1 METMENHGMD
11 AEFNF
16 ESALEDYLSTD
27 FGDLEEGTIVKGEI
41 VRVDDDNVL
50 VDVNFKSEG
59 QIPTA
64 EFRDAE
70 GNLVVKVGDR
80 VDVFVAR
87 KNEQEGTI
95 TLSFEKAKRMQLFDQ
110 LEDVQEKNGVIK
122 GRIMRRIKGGYTV
135 DLGGVEAFLPGS
147 HVDLRPVPDMDALV
161 NQEYEFRVL
170 KINRR
175 RSNVIVS
182 RRVLLEE
189 ERDSKRQ
196 DLLQTLAE
204 GQVVTGKA
212 KNITEYGVF
221 VDLGGLDGLLHITD
235 MSWKRIRHPREMVT
249 LGQDLELK
257 VLSFDKDNQ
266 KVSLGLKQLVPD
278 PWQDITARFPEASRH
293 NGKVTNLVDYGAFVE
308 LEPGVEG
315 LVHISEMSWTRKLRH
330 PSQMVRQ
337 GDEVEVVIL
346 GVDPEKK
353 RISLGMK
360 QIKPNPWELVGEKYP
375 EGTILEGVI
384 KNITEFGMFI
394 GIEDGIDGLI
404 HVSDISWTKKI
415 RHPNELFKVGDTV
428 QAKVLTVDQ
437 ESEKFTLGIKQLTE
451 DPWTNVPTA
460 YPVGG
465 LVKGIITNIT
475 DFGLF
480 VEVEEGIEGLVHV
493 SELSNK
499 KVKTPAELYKEGEEI
514 QAKIIHVSAEDRRL
528 GLSIKQL
535 KDEEERKKPRE
546 YSRSGPEAGQ
556 SLGDLLMVPGFF
568 FPGEDTGKRFV
579 RLPAKQ
585 MRPRSS
591 FPRVGLGE
599 KTVPAP
605 FPQISSI
612 IRSSGTSYST
622 SAWFRLRVSRDSR
635 LPLLLSTHSR
645 AMTLFRYTRSPSRT
659 KVSSSL
665 LMCHDNASSASSR
678 SSPHRCVSVVQTR
691 SWNVVPVGF

>member
-556 SLGDLLMVPGFF
+556 SPK
-568 FPGEDTGKRFV
+568 T
-579 RLPAKQ
+579 
-585 MRPRSS
+585 RP
-591 FPRVGLGE
+591 L
-599 KTVPAP
+599 A
-605 FPQISSI
+605 
-612 IRSSGTSYST
+612 
-622 SAWFRLRVSRDSR
+622 A
-635 LPLLLSTHSR
+635 
-645 AMTLFRYTRSPSRT
+645 
-659 KVSSSL
+659 
-665 LMCHDNASSASSR
+665 
-678 SSPHRCVSVVQTR
+678 
-691 SWNVVPVGF
+691 

>member
-64 EFRDAE
+64 EFWDAE

-249 LGQDLELK
+249 LG
-257 VLSFDKDNQ
+257 
-266 KVSLGLKQLVPD
+266 
-278 PWQDITARFPEASRH
+278 
-293 NGKVTNLVDYGAFVE
+293 
-308 LEPGVEG
+308 
-315 LVHISEMSWTRKLRH
+315 
-330 PSQMVRQ
+330 
-337 GDEVEVVIL
+337 
-346 GVDPEKK
+346 
-353 RISLGMK
+353 
-360 QIKPNPWELVGEKYP
+360 
-375 EGTILEGVI
+375 
-384 KNITEFGMFI
+384 
-394 GIEDGIDGLI
+394 
-404 HVSDISWTKKI
+404 
-415 RHPNELFKVGDTV
+415 
-428 QAKVLTVDQ
+428 
-437 ESEKFTLGIKQLTE
+437 
-451 DPWTNVPTA
+451 
-460 YPVGG
+460 
-465 LVKGIITNIT
+465 
-475 DFGLF
+475 
-480 VEVEEGIEGLVHV
+480 
-493 SELSNK
+493 
-499 KVKTPAELYKEGEEI
+499 
-514 QAKIIHVSAEDRRL
+514 
-528 GLSIKQL
+528 
-535 KDEEERKKPRE
+535 
-546 YSRSGPEAGQ
+546 
-556 SLGDLLMVPGFF
+556 
-568 FPGEDTGKRFV
+568 
-579 RLPAKQ
+579 
-585 MRPRSS
+585 
-591 FPRVGLGE
+591 
-599 KTVPAP
+599 
-605 FPQISSI
+605 
-612 IRSSGTSYST
+612 
-622 SAWFRLRVSRDSR
+622 
-635 LPLLLSTHSR
+635 
-645 AMTLFRYTRSPSRT
+645 
-659 KVSSSL
+659 
-665 LMCHDNASSASSR
+665 
-678 SSPHRCVSVVQTR
+678 
-691 SWNVVPVGF
+691 

>member
-257 VLSFDKDNQ
+257 VLSFDKENQ

-278 PWQDITARFPEASRH
+278 PWQDITARFPEGSRH

-465 LVKGIITNIT
+465 IVKGIITNIT

-535 KDEEERKKPRE
+535 KDDEERKKPRE

-556 SLGDLLMVPGFF
+556 SLGDLLKQKFEESANPSK
-568 FPGEDTGKRFV
+568 PPHSLQ
-579 RLPAKQ
+579 RL
-585 MRPRSS
+585 
-591 FPRVGLGE
+591 
-599 KTVPAP
+599 
-605 FPQISSI
+605 
-612 IRSSGTSYST
+612 
-622 SAWFRLRVSRDSR
+622 
-635 LPLLLSTHSR
+635 
-645 AMTLFRYTRSPSRT
+645 SPS
-659 KVSSSL
+659 SNPS
-665 LMCHDNASSASSR
+665 
-678 SSPHRCVSVVQTR
+678 
-691 SWNVVPVGF
+691 

>member
-1 METMENHGMD
+1 MVDNKETTEMHGNE
-11 AEFNF
+11 AEFDF
-16 ESALEDYLSTD
+16 ASALDGYLNTD
-27 FGDLEEGTIVKGEI
+27 FGDLEEGTIVKGEV

-59 QIPTA
+59 QIPAA

-70 GNLVVKVGDR
+70 GNLTVKVGDR
-80 VDVFVAR
+80 VDVYVAR

-110 LEDVQEKNGVIK
+110 LEEVQEKGGVIR
-122 GRIMRRIKGGYTV
+122 GRILCRIKGGYTV

-161 NQEYEFRVL
+161 NQEFDFRVL

-196 DLLQTLAE
+196 ELLQTLAE
-204 GQVVTGKA
+204 GQIVTGKA

-235 MSWKRIRHPREMVT
+235 MSWKRIRHPREIVT
-249 LGQDLELK
+249 LGQELQLK
-257 VLSFDKDNQ
+257 VLSFDRENQ

-278 PWQDITARFPEASRH
+278 PWQDITARFPEGSH
-293 NGKVTNLVDYGAFVE
+293 HTGKVTNLVDYGAFVE

-330 PSQMVRQ
+330 PSQMVHQ
-337 GDEVEVVIL
+337 GDEVEVIIL
-346 GVDPEKK
+346 GVDSEKK

-360 QIKPNPWELVGEKYP
+360 QAKPNPWELVGEKYP

-394 GIEDGIDGLI
+394 GIEDGSDGLI

-415 RHPNELFKVGDTV
+415 RHPNELYKVGDTV

-437 ESEKFTLGIKQLTE
+437 ENEKFTLGIKQLHD
-451 DPWTNVPTA
+451 DPWSNVPSA

-465 LVKGIITNIT
+465 IVKGVITNIT

-493 SELSNK
+493 SELSSK
-499 KVKTPAELYKEGEEI
+499 KVKSPAELYKEGEEI

-528 GLSIKQL
+528 GLSIKQI
-535 KDEEERKKPRE
+535 KEDEERRKPRE

-556 SLGDLLMVPGFF
+556 SLGDLL
-568 FPGEDTGKRFV
+568 
-579 RLPAKQ
+579 KQ
-585 MRPRSS
+585 KLE
-591 FPRVGLGE
+591 GAE
-599 KTVPAP
+599 
-605 FPQISSI
+605 
-612 IRSSGTSYST
+612 
-622 SAWFRLRVSRDSR
+622 
-635 LPLLLSTHSR
+635 
-645 AMTLFRYTRSPSRT
+645 
-659 KVSSSL
+659 
-665 LMCHDNASSASSR
+665 
-678 SSPHRCVSVVQTR
+678 
-691 SWNVVPVGF
+691 